1 MTRFKKNRFFKKQDL
16 DNKPEKSNEA
26 PSEEKLASV
35 ITKETNITKEVSA
48 KSWITSGTKYAYI
61 IAIAALLSGIF
72 TPFLLT
78 NADFSNVIMGILAIL
93 VGVAGG
99 ILIFKGSTQEKSS
112 PKLILIG
119 LSLAVI
125 SLCLIFALGNFV
137 PEWQIPSISS

>member
-1 MTRFKKNRFFKKQDL
+1 MKVELDCRAFFQNVACATGHPL
-16 DNKPEKSNEA
+16 NN
-26 PSEEKLASV
+26 
-35 ITKETNITKEVSA
+35 
-48 KSWITSGTKYAYI
+48 G
-61 IAIAALLSGIF
+61 
-72 TPFLLT
+72 
-78 NADFSNVIMGILAIL
+78 DFSNVIMGILAIL

>member
-1 MTRFKKNRFFKKQDL
+1 MAKFRKRKFFKKQHDHNKVFETEHSE
-16 DNKPEKSNEA
+16 DKKPEAILQENSFEGNNSSIKN
-26 PSEEKLASV
+26 
-35 ITKETNITKEVSA
+35 
-48 KSWITSGTKYAYI
+48 WIKSGTKYAYI
-61 IAIAALLSGIF
+61 LVISAFLSGIF

-125 SLCLIFALGNFV
+125 SLYLIFALGNFV

>member
-1 MTRFKKNRFFKKQDL
+1 MAKFRKRKFFKKQHDH
-16 DNKPEKSNEA
+16 NKVFETEHSEDKTPEAILQENSFEGNNSSIKN
-26 PSEEKLASV
+26 
-35 ITKETNITKEVSA
+35 
-48 KSWITSGTKYAYI
+48 WIKSGTKYAYI
-61 IAIAALLSGIF
+61 LVISAFLSGIF

>member
-16 DNKPEKSNEA
+16 DNKPEKSNEE

-72 TPFLLT
+72 TPFT
-78 NADFSNVIMGILAIL
+78 IGTEYVAVFSGILVL
-93 VGVAGG
+93 LLGLSGGV
-99 ILIFKGSTQEKSS
+99 LIFKGIKREKPSVILILAGLGLMIIS
-112 PKLILIG
+112 LILIQT
-119 LSLAVI
+119 
-125 SLCLIFALGNFV
+125 LGRT
-137 PEWQIPSISS
+137 PMD